1 MWARAAVAFGLAVG
15 GGAAAAQDYPSRPIT
30 MLVAFPA
37 GGYADAFARVVAD
50 RLSDKLHQ
58 SVVVENRGGASGN
71 IGAASVAHANPD
83 GYTLL
88 VTTASIAVN
97 ETYYK
102 AKNYVASDLRAI
114 AIPAGAPE
122 TLSVNPNDPA
132 KTLGELIASA
142 REKPF
147 DYASPGVGTSSHV
160 VAAYFFKELAQIA
173 PVPGRSARGQRR
185 DGRARPR
192 AGRDL
197 AGLRGPA
204 AIACGPRPGRL
215 ERQAGAGVFRYS
227 DLRRGR
233 LSPGRH
239 QLGRR
244 VRAGQGRRCDRRQ
257 AERGDQR
264 DRGRARDRGEAADLQ
279 HADERAQPRRHRELL
294 PRRSR
299 QMGQDGRDD
308 RDRGEVTPSRHCERS
323 EAISLHLRTRKRRR
337 LAWSAF
343 GLRANDR

>member
-1 MWARAAVAFGLAVG
+1 MWLRTGAIALGLALAG
-15 GGAAAAQDYPSRPIT
+15 GPAAAQEYPARPIT

-160 VAAYFFKELAQIA
+160 VAAYFFKELAKIEPVQVPFQGGAPAVNAVMGGHVRVLVGTLPGFAGQLRSHVVRGLAVSSDKRVPEYSDIPTYGEGGFPLVAISWVGVFAPAKVDDAIA
-173 PVPGRSARGQRR
+173 AKLNAAINEIVAEPATEAKLRTFSMQTSARS
-185 DGRARPR
+185 
-192 AGRDL
+192 L
-197 AGLRGPA
+197 ADT
-204 AIACGPRPGRL
+204 
-215 ERQAGAGVFRYS
+215 ESYF
-227 DLRRGR
+227 
-233 LSPGRH
+233 
-239 QLGRR
+239 
-244 VRAGQGRRCDRRQ
+244 
-257 AERGDQR
+257 
-264 DRGRARDRGEAADLQ
+264 
-279 HADERAQPRRHRELL
+279 
-294 PRRSR
+294 
-299 QMGQDGRDD
+299 
-308 RDRGEVTPSRHCERS
+308 RGEVAKWGKMVETIGIV
-323 EAISLHLRTRKRRR
+323 AK
-337 LAWSAF
+337 
-343 GLRANDR
+343 

>member
-1 MWARAAVAFGLAVG
+1 MRRVLRLIVAAFVGLG
-15 GGAAAAQDYPSRPIT
+15 WSAAGHAQDYPSRPIT

-160 VAAYFFKELAQIA
+160 VAAYFFKELAKIEPVQVPFQGGAPAVNAVMGGHVRVLVGTLPGFAGQLRSHVVRGLAVSSDKRVPEYSDIPTYGEGGFPLVAISWVGVFAPAKVDDAIA
-173 PVPGRSARGQRR
+173 AKLNTAINEIVAEPATEAKLRTFSMQTSARS
-185 DGRARPR
+185 
-192 AGRDL
+192 L
-197 AGLRGPA
+197 ADT
-204 AIACGPRPGRL
+204 
-215 ERQAGAGVFRYS
+215 ESYF
-227 DLRRGR
+227 
-233 LSPGRH
+233 
-239 QLGRR
+239 
-244 VRAGQGRRCDRRQ
+244 
-257 AERGDQR
+257 
-264 DRGRARDRGEAADLQ
+264 
-279 HADERAQPRRHRELL
+279 
-294 PRRSR
+294 
-299 QMGQDGRDD
+299 
-308 RDRGEVTPSRHCERS
+308 RS
-323 EAISLHLRTRKRRR
+323 EVAKWGKMVETIGIVAK
-337 LAWSAF
+337 
-343 GLRANDR
+343 